1 MSLIAQLIIQIHLF
15 AVMLCFK
22 IVRQGRPVPKVI
34 LKNDLNASRY
44 LIAAESE
51 SFFFVDKVVKE
62 RMNYDFLMSSEVIL
76 SAL

>member
-1 MSLIAQLIIQIHLF
+1 MQN
-15 AVMLCFK
+15 
-22 IVRQGRPVPKVI
+22 VI

-51 SFFFVDKVVKE
+51 SFCFVEKVVKE
-62 RMNYDFLMSSEVIL
+62 RMNYDFLKSSEVIF

>member
-1 MSLIAQLIIQIHLF
+1 M
-15 AVMLCFK
+15 
-22 IVRQGRPVPKVI
+22 PKVI